1 MEGRKLFAGARLR
14 NLRQAENLTQRQFA
28 EKLGISTS
36 YINQLENNQRPL
48 SAGVI
53 LALVDGFGV
62 DIASFASDDGDRVVN
77 DLHEALVDPIFADR
91 RPSRQELKIAMSNS
105 PDFAHAFLSLHRAYQ
120 AAKDRLATLDDAL
133 QQEHI
138 DAAPLPYEEVRDFFN
153 YANNYIDW
161 LDRGAEALADET
173 GIRGGNHLDL
183 GADRLRKVHG
193 VAVAFERGSMDA
205 DVFRIYDPEN
215 RRLVVNADAPR
226 ATQSFQIW
234 QQIALAEEAQA
245 IERILDDAKFRTRE
259 ARAIARMGLA
269 NFFAGAAMLPYG
281 QFLAAARELRH
292 DIELLAER
300 FGASLEQVAH
310 RLSTLQR
317 PGARGVPFFFVRVDR
332 AGTITK
338 RHSATRLQ
346 FARFGGACPLWNVHL
361 AFERPE
367 EIVRQL
373 AETPDG
379 ERYISIARTITKR
392 GIGFRA
398 PIRRYAIALGC
409 SVAHAPDII
418 YADGLRIDQTGAF
431 DQIGISC
438 RLCERP
444 DCTQRSVPP
453 VHGQISV
460 DARVRRVVPFE
471 IS

>member
-28 EKLGISTS
+28 ERLGISTS
-36 YINQLENNQRPL
+36 YVNQLENNQRPL

-62 DIASFASDDGDRVVN
+62 DIARFAADDGDRIVN
-77 DLHEALVDPIFADR
+77 DLHEALSDPIFAER
-91 RPSRQELKIAMSNS
+91 RPSRQDLKIAITNT
-105 PDFAHAFLSLHRAYQ
+105 PDFAHAFLTLQRAYQ
-120 AAKDRLATLDDAL
+120 AAKDRMASLDDAL
-133 QQEHI
+133 QHEQI
-138 DAAPLPYEEVRDFFN
+138 DALPLPYEEVRDFFN

-161 LDRGAEALADET
+161 LDRGAEALATEI
-173 GIRGGNHLDL
+173 GLEGGNHLKL
-183 GADRLRKVHG
+183 GTERLRGTHG
-193 VAVAFERGSMDA
+193 MSVVFERGTMDP
-205 DVFRIYDPEN
+205 DIYRIHDPGAG
-215 RRLVVNADAPR
+215 RLLVNADAPR

-234 QQIALAEEAQA
+234 QQIALAEEHDA
-245 IERILDDAKFRTRE
+245 IERILDEARFRSRE
-259 ARAIARMGLA
+259 ARSIARIGLA
-269 NFFAGAAMLPYG
+269 NYFAGAAMLPYG
-281 QFLAAARELRH
+281 RFLSAARGLRH

-317 PGARGVPFFFVRVDR
+317 PGARGVPFFFLRVDR

-346 FARFGGACPLWNVHL
+346 FARFGGACPLWGVHQ
-361 AFERPE
+361 AFERPG

-392 GIGFRA
+392 GTGFRA

-409 SVAHAPDII
+409 PVAHAPETV
-418 YADGLRIDQTGAF
+418 YSDGLAIDRAE
-431 DQIGISC
+431 DYDLIGSSC
-438 RLCERP
+438 RICERRRCP
-444 DCTQRSVPP
+444 QRSVPP
-453 VHGQISV
+453 IHGQISV